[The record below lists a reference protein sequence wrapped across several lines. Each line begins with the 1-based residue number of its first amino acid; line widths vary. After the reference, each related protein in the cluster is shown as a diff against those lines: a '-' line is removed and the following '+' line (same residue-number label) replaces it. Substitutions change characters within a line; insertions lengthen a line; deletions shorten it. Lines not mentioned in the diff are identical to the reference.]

1 MQKRLADLLTIVIPS
16 KNEKWVVLET
26 LEHLADQVGIEDTKI
41 IVADSSTEH
50 FSKFILKNFTKR
62 LANKVNYQ
70 LIEGGFPADARRKAS
85 LLVDTPYVL
94 FLDADVHIRDKY
106 LLYNIF
112 KNGHMKETDLLT
124 CKMSTE
130 QKWSWVYRW
139 FDRFQKISVWL
150 GTPFAVG
157 SFQLWNMEAYWLAGG
172 YNPEYIFAEDYALSK
187 NVNPKR
193 FKVYDTD
200 KVWTYARRFRKK
212 GVWYMAKLMFKSY
225 LNRNNP
231 DFFKSDHGYWK

>member
-1 MQKRLADLLTIVIPS
+1 M
-16 KNEKWVVLET
+16 
-26 LEHLADQVGIEDTKI
+26 
-41 IVADSSTEH
+41 
-50 FSKFILKNFTKR
+50 
-62 LANKVNYQ
+62 
-70 LIEGGFPADARRKAS
+70 
-85 LLVDTPYVL
+85 
-94 FLDADVHIRDKY
+94 
-106 LLYNIF
+106 
-112 KNGHMKETDLLT
+112 
-124 CKMSTE
+124 
-130 QKWSWVYRW
+130 
-139 FDRFQKISVWL
+139 

-172 YNPEYIFAEDYALSK
+172 YNSEYIFAEDYALSK